1 MKQSDNS
8 GKHDTKM
15 QTQQLQ
21 TKSFL
26 CKNEHSKTI
35 KSNKKVIISHEVV

>member
-1 MKQSDNS
+1 
-8 GKHDTKM
+8 M

-26 CKNEHSKTI
+26 RKNKHSKTI
-35 KSNKKVIISHEVV
+35 KSNKKVIISQEVVWYKMRTLNS